1 MDVLLND
8 LEHEYRQQWVSY
20 SPARCR
26 QFLAR
31 VPDQQQASELLV
43 RLLCIDL
50 ELCRTAE
57 RGSTMSHGDEDDRVK
72 PNVALFMLQFPEL
85 RENPGG
91 LERVVM
97 LEYALRVQHDGERPN
112 IDSYIELLP
121 STRLMK
127 NLEEAQARLL
137 ELNYSVS
144 DNPVESKEVEKSRST
159 VPQANI
165 KDSFVAPSVPFTLGR
180 FLLIRYIGR
189 GGMGFVFAAIDLRS
203 TAQVAIKMMRRGDG
217 WSVFR
222 FIEEFH
228 WLSQLSHPN
237 LVRLYDAYAEGD
249 ARYFSMEFVDG
260 KDIRYWY
267 RDIKS
272 KFSDHLSTLIQ
283 SLAQLASAIHFLH
296 MQGVIHRDIKCSNV
310 MITPRGRTVL
320 LDLGLAI
327 RESDQNDFERPLE
340 GDAMPGTFVYMS
352 PEAYN
357 NHRLST
363 ASDWYSFGVTMFEL
377 LAGDVPR
384 ISVEKQDD
392 SGKRRVFEY
401 QPAQLRKQLG
411 DLPAELAEMCIALLN
426 PDPNFRPAGEHVL
439 QLLGAEPEPAMLLGM
454 NCFGRDG
461 EIEQLN
467 QAVNNCFRSN
477 DQKALVTISGDA
489 GMGKSHLLSAWL
501 GSEVCRSFRLI
512 HVKSHRQDHTPYR
525 LWNQVVQEL
534 VRLWG
539 HCPSQF
545 ETILKRR
552 TEIIAQAFPQFLQL
566 DSTIY
571 VERHAHVDSSAMI
584 FNSISKPCWRR

>member
-8 LEHEYRQQWVSY
+8 LEHAYRQQWVSY

-26 QFLAR
+26 EFIAK
-31 VPDQQQASELLV
+31 VADKQQASELLV
-43 RLLCIDL
+43 RLLCVDL
-50 ELCRTAE
+50 ELCRTAQ
-57 RGSTMSHGDEDDRVK
+57 RGSTVSVGDEDDRVK

-112 IDSYIELLP
+112 IDSYVELLP

-137 ELNYSVS
+137 ELNYSVG
-144 DNPVESKEVEKSRST
+144 DHPAENKEVEKSRST
-159 VPQANI
+159 VPHASI

-180 FLLIRYIGR
+180 FLLIRYVGR

-260 KDIRYWY
+260 KDIRQWY
-267 RDIKS
+267 REIKEQ
-272 KFSDHLSTLIQ
+272 FSDHLSTLIQ

-296 MQGVIHRDIKCSNV
+296 TQGVIHRDIKCSNV

-327 RESDQNDFERPLE
+327 RESDQNESERPLE

-357 NHRLST
+357 NHKLS
-363 ASDWYSFGVTMFEL
+363 ASSDWYSFGVTLFEL
-377 LAGDVPR
+377 LSGDVPQVN
-384 ISVEKQDD
+384 VEKQDEL
-392 SGKRRVFEY
+392 GKRRVFEY
-401 QPAQLRKQLG
+401 QPTQLMEQLG
-411 DLPAELAEMCIALLN
+411 SVPTELAELCIAMLN
-426 PDPNFRPAGEHVL
+426 PNPANRPEGDQVL
-439 QLLGAEPEPAMLLGM
+439 QILGADPEPAVLHGL

-461 EIEQLN
+461 EVIHLN
-467 QAVNNCFRSN
+467 QAVQYCQKSDRR
-477 DQKALVTISGDA
+477 KALVTISGEA
-489 GMGKSHLLSAWL
+489 GMGKSHLLNSWL
-501 GSEVCRSFRLI
+501 ESQECQEFRLI
-512 HVKSHRQDHTPYR
+512 NLKSHRQDHTPYR
-525 LWNQVVQEL
+525 L
-534 VRLWG
+534 
-539 HCPSQF
+539 
-545 ETILKRR
+545 
-552 TEIIAQAFPQFLQL
+552 
-566 DSTIY
+566 
-571 VERHAHVDSSAMI
+571 
-584 FNSISKPCWRR
+584 